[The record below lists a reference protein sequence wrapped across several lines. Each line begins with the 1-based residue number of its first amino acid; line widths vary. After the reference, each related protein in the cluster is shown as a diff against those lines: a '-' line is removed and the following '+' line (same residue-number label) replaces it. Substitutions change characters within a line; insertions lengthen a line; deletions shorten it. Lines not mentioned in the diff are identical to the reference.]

1 MFYNLQIPIDKSITG
16 EFFAEY
22 LDKNLSLSVLAVVEI
37 FQLRI
42 AHKICSQC
50 REDRLRSTYTKI
62 VQMSK
67 LY

>member
-22 LDKNLSLSVLAVVEI
+22 LDKYLSLSVLAVVEI

-42 AHKICSQC
+42 AHKIFSQC